1 MVATFYIQQLI
12 TSFVA
17 SAAFGIIF
25 NVPKKALLQC
35 GFAGMVGW
43 LLYIML
49 QNMMVEPVTATVF
62 AAFCVTIISHFF
74 AKKYKTPIIVFSV
87 SGIIPLVPGGVAYNA
102 LRHVAQNQ
110 FDQAV
115 QLGAQAFMISG
126 AIALGLLLSEV
137 TNQIIRKWSISRRGA
152 GKPNSTGSP

>member
-1 MVATFYIQQLI
+1 M
-12 TSFVA
+12 
-17 SAAFGIIF
+17 
-25 NVPKKALLQC
+25 
-35 GFAGMVGW
+35 
-43 LLYIML
+43 
-49 QNMMVEPVTATVF
+49 
-62 AAFCVTIISHFF
+62 
-74 AKKYKTPIIVFSV
+74 FSV

-137 TNQIIRKWSISRRGA
+137 TNQVIRKWSITR
-152 GKPNSTGSP
+152 